1 MPPTISVTVGVLETL
16 LTAFDPVAVE
26 PLEPQAAR
34 PAVSAAALAA
44 LAILMKERLDIG
56 VAPARVGG

>member
-1 MPPTISVTVGVLETL
+1 MRVTVGVLETL

-34 PAVSAAALAA
+34 PAVSAAT
-44 LAILMKERLDIG
+44 LAIVMRVRLDM
-56 VAPARVGG
+56 RVLLLVYR